1 MIDKGQL
8 KILARSDEEQIYL
21 QFIDNGSGISKED
34 ITKIFDAYYSTKTE
48 GHGLPQPHIRT
59 RMLESKE

>member
-34 ITKIFDAYYSTKTE
+34 MPKSLMPIILLRQKDTDWA
-48 GHGLPQPHIRT
+48 
-59 RMLESKE
+59 